1 MRSTKL
7 VALLGLSVLTGCAT
21 VSVATDFDHTVDFSK
36 YRTYQLVGGHIVNN
50 GVLDDGNTLVKE
62 RINGSLVN
70 AMQAKGLTPVQGD
83 AAPDLIVGYMAG
95 ARRRTEIEGMGPYT
109 PGVGPYW
116 NAGWWT
122 PGYMDW
128 WSRSYEEGTLVID
141 LVDAASKRL
150 VWRAYTR
157 AEITQ
162 PVTDQKVAKA
172 VDKAFKDY
180 PPKAK

>member
-1 MRSTKL
+1 VVL
-7 VALLGLSVLTGCAT
+7 VSSCAT
-21 VSVATDFDHTVDFSK
+21 VSVATDFDHGTDFSK
-36 YRTYQLVGGHIVNN
+36 YRTYKLIGGHIINN
-50 GVLDDGNTLVKE
+50 GVLDDGNTLVKD
-62 RINGSLVN
+62 RIHRWLAD
-70 AMQAKGLTPVQGD
+70 AMQSKGLTAVEGEAQ
-83 AAPDLIVGYMAG
+83 PDLLVAYVAG

-116 NAGWWT
+116 NTGWWT

-128 WSRSYEEGTLVID
+128 WTRSYDEGTLVID

-157 AEITQ
+157 SEVSA
-162 PVTDQKVAKA
+162 PVTDEKVSK
-172 VDKAFKDY
+172 VVMKAFKDY